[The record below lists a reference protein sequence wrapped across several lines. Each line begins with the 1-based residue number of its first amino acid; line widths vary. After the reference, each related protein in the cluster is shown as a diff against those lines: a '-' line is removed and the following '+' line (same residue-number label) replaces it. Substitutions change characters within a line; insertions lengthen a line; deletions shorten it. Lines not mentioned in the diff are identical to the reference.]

1 MVYLIILNKHNE
13 TCVIA
18 QHCRASALANGELM
32 TDIEP
37 RFFNTDYKIFAHL
50 EWEAIRMIVFNGSH
64 MNIADAYPKFEQR
77 QFLWIDPFND
87 KASEQ
92 HHAIKRKIQK
102 REYSSL
108 EDFYRALKP
117 LLKPQKKGKALKDAK
132 KRTAQAAYQLEKLGE
147 DFIQNPELFKEARK
161 VAKYIADKGKSDEVF
176 TDQLTQLLVGH
187 NVDEFT
193 DGQIKTI
200 WTFLDKQVEKH
211 LNLDRVEAAILD
223 EDSKNLYFMWGKI
236 KREYPK
242 GDTFTWP
249 TATAAQVC
257 HCSKQDVKPIMKKLE
272 KLGAITL
279 IQPGKAG
286 KNSSR
291 AALYRRE
298 V

>member
-1 MVYLIILNKHNE
+1 
-13 TCVIA
+13 VIA
-18 QHCRASALANGELM
+18 QHCYASALANGELM

-37 RFFNTDYKIFAHL
+37 RFFDTEYKIFAHL

-77 QFLWIDPFND
+77 QFYWIDPFND
-87 KASEQ
+87 KASEE

-108 EDFYRALKP
+108 EDFYLALKP

-147 DFIQNPELFKEARK
+147 DFIHNPELFKEARK
-161 VAKYIADKGKSDEVF
+161 VAKYIADKGKSEEVF

-200 WTFLDKQVEKH
+200 WTFLDNQVEKH

-223 EDSKNLYFMWGKI
+223 EDNKNLYFMWGKI

-249 TATAAQVC
+249 SAKAAKVC
-257 HCSKQDVKPIMKKLE
+257 HCSKQDIKPIMKKLE
-272 KLGAITL
+272 RLGAITL
-279 IQPGKAG
+279 IQAGKAG

>member
-1 MVYLIILNKHNE
+1 MVLSITPKKYNE
-13 TCVIA
+13 TCVMA
-18 QHCRASALANGELM
+18 QHCRASALANGKLM

-37 RFFNTDYKIFAHL
+37 RFFDTEYKIFAHL

-64 MNIADAYPKFEQR
+64 MNIANAYPKFEQR
-77 QFLWIDPFND
+77 QFYWIDPFND
-87 KASEQ
+87 KASEE

-108 EDFYRALKP
+108 EDFYLALKP

-132 KRTAQAAYQLEKLGE
+132 KRTAQACYQLEKLGE
-147 DFIQNPELFKEARK
+147 NFIVNPVLFKEARK
-161 VAKYIADKGKSDEVF
+161 VAKYIAEKGKSDEVF

-193 DGQIKTI
+193 DGQIRTI

-211 LNLDRVEAAILD
+211 LNLGRVETAILD
-223 EDSKNLYFMWGKI
+223 ADNKNLYFMWGKI

-249 TATAAQVC
+249 TAKAAKIC

-272 KLGAITL
+272 KLV
-279 IQPGKAG
+279 Q
-286 KNSSR
+286 
-291 AALYRRE
+291 
-298 V
+298 

>member
-1 MVYLIILNKHNE
+1 M
-13 TCVIA
+13 IA
-18 QHCRASALANGELM
+18 QHCHASALANGELM

-37 RFFNTDYKIFAHL
+37 RFFDTEYKIFAHL

-77 QFLWIDPFND
+77 QFYWIDPFND
-87 KASEQ
+87 KASEE

-108 EDFYRALKP
+108 EDFYLALKP

-147 DFIQNPELFKEARK
+147 DFIHNPELFKEARK
-161 VAKYIADKGKSDEVF
+161 VAKYIADKGKSEEVF

-193 DGQIKTI
+193 DGQIKTM

-211 LNLDRVEAAILD
+211 LNLDRIEAAILD
-223 EDSKNLYFMWGKI
+223 EDNKNLYFMWGKI

-249 TATAAQVC
+249 SAKAAKVC
-257 HCSKQDVKPIMKKLE
+257 HCSKQDIKPIMKKLE

-279 IQPGKAG
+279 IQAGKAG

-298 V
+298 I

>member
-1 MVYLIILNKHNE
+1 M
-13 TCVIA
+13 IA
-18 QHCRASALANGELM
+18 QHCHASALANGELM

-37 RFFNTDYKIFAHL
+37 RFFDTEYKIFAHL

-77 QFLWIDPFND
+77 QFYWIDPFND
-87 KASEQ
+87 KASEE

-108 EDFYRALKP
+108 EDFYLALKP

-147 DFIQNPELFKEARK
+147 DFIHNPELFKEARK
-161 VAKYIADKGKSDEVF
+161 VAKYIADKGKSEEVF
-176 TDQLTQLLVGH
+176 IDQLTQLLVGH
-187 NVDEFT
+187 NADEFT

-223 EDSKNLYFMWGKI
+223 EDNKNLYFMWGKI

-249 TATAAQVC
+249 SAKAAKVC
-257 HCSKQDVKPIMKKLE
+257 HCSKQDIKPIMKKLE
-272 KLGAITL
+272 RLGAITL
-279 IQPGKAG
+279 IQAGKAG

>member
-1 MVYLIILNKHNE
+1 M
-13 TCVIA
+13 A
-18 QHCRASALANGELM
+18 QHCHASALAHGELM

-37 RFFNTDYKIFAHL
+37 RFFDTEYKIFAHL

-77 QFLWIDPFND
+77 QFYWIDPFND
-87 KASEQ
+87 KASEE

-108 EDFYRALKP
+108 EDFYLALKP

-147 DFIQNPELFKEARK
+147 DFIHNPELFKEARK
-161 VAKYIADKGKSDEVF
+161 VAKYIADKGKSEEVF

-187 NVDEFT
+187 NVNEFT

-223 EDSKNLYFMWGKI
+223 EDNKNLYFMWGKI

-249 TATAAQVC
+249 SAKAAKVC
-257 HCSKQDVKPIMKKLE
+257 HCSKQDIKPIMKKLE
-272 KLGAITL
+272 RLGAITL
-279 IQPGKAG
+279 IQAGKAG

>member
-1 MVYLIILNKHNE
+1 
-13 TCVIA
+13 VIA
-18 QHCRASALANGELM
+18 QHCHASALANGELM

-37 RFFNTDYKIFAHL
+37 RFFDTEYKIFAHL

-77 QFLWIDPFND
+77 QFYWIDPFND
-87 KASEQ
+87 KASEE

-108 EDFYRALKP
+108 EDFYLALKP

-147 DFIQNPELFKEARK
+147 DFIHNPELFKEARK
-161 VAKYIADKGKSDEVF
+161 VAKYIADKGKSEEVF

-223 EDSKNLYFMWGKI
+223 EDNKNLYFMWGKI

-249 TATAAQVC
+249 SAKAAKVC
-257 HCSKQDVKPIMKKLE
+257 HCSKQDIKPIMKKLE

-279 IQPGKAG
+279 IQAGKAG